1 MITSAPTFL
10 QRHWRQ
16 LPKGL
21 RLMVRNP
28 ATALGLVI
36 LTLFLVCAIFA
47 PWIAPYPSHATGA
60 PAGGVRLS
68 PPSAAF
74 PFGTDTLGRDLLSRI
89 IVGTRLSLVLIV
101 LSVAGASVLG
111 VSIGT
116 IAGYG
121 PRWADELLMRIT
133 DIFLSLPSLVLAM
146 LIAVSLG
153 AGTSTTILAIT
164 LTYWPRYSRLA
175 RGEVLRY
182 KSKPFVEAAAG
193 LGARSPRIIVKHLLP
208 SISPAI
214 LVQASL
220 DSGATLLTAAALGFL
235 GLGARPP
242 SPEWGLMVAT
252 GRDLMPDFW
261 WLSAFPGLAIFV
273 VVIGLNLVGD
283 GVRAA
288 FDPRQRKE

>member
-1 MITSAPTFL
+1 MTVRKPVLAIR
-10 QRHWRQ
+10 QWRR
-16 LPKGL
+16 LPKGV
-21 RLMVRNP
+21 RLLLRNP
-28 ATALGLVI
+28 ATVLGVVI
-36 LTLFLVCAIFA
+36 LTGFVVCALLA
-47 PWIAPYPSHATGA
+47 PWIAPHPDHASGA

-68 PPSAAF
+68 PPSSEF
-74 PFGTDTLGRDLLSRI
+74 PFGTDTLGRDMFSRVV
-89 IVGTRLSLVLIV
+89 VGARLSLVMIV

-111 VSIGT
+111 VTIGT
-116 IAGYG
+116 IAGYST
-121 PRWADELLMRIT
+121 RWVDEVLMRIT

-153 AGTSTTILAIT
+153 AGTAATVLAIV
-164 LTYWPRYSRLA
+164 LTYWPRYSRLS

-182 KSKPFVEAAAG
+182 RSKPFVEAAAS
-193 LGARSPRIIVKHLLP
+193 LGAGSPRIIIKHLLP
-208 SISPAI
+208 SISPSI
-214 LVQASL
+214 LVQTSL

-252 GRDLMPDFW
+252 GRGLMPDYW